1 MTSSDLGGGA
11 IVIRV
16 PRYAYRCYLA
26 LINSLNRSNAVP
38 LREKRG
44 GYTHRFHSQVNL
56 YMGLK
61 SMNEVSTKF
70 EWKA

>member
-26 LINSLNRSNAVP
+26 LINSQP